1 GLHGAVEH
9 ADLDDLRGTDEAVGV
24 EDLVGR
30 PLEVGDRSAGRGSD
44 VDFTDPRRLADPDGG
59 GEYAGDP
66 LQRGGGLELESAR
79 RFATEQD
86 LIAHGLARGR
96 RSTKRAPADSA
107 AGWNSSEPRISSAR
121 WRERGRPSPCP
132 TRSAAAGRSTWNRV

>member
-1 GLHGAVEH
+1 FAGEDLADAEEADLARDVVLGASHLEAGEDEEPAVPGRDPGLVVRRSVLLLRSRGRRPGLGLGPLAGGFCRGGRGLHGAVEH

-59 GEYAGDP
+59 GEYA
-66 LQRGGGLELESAR
+66 
-79 RFATEQD
+79 
-86 LIAHGLARGR
+86 
-96 RSTKRAPADSA
+96 
-107 AGWNSSEPRISSAR
+107 
-121 WRERGRPSPCP
+121 
-132 TRSAAAGRSTWNRV
+132 